1 MTALGFLLP
10 GVTRRSRH
18 VTMKNLAWFRAKYMV
33 VVSGLV
39 EPILYL
45 FSIGVGVGALV
56 GTVEFDG
63 AEVPYDQFVAPALL
77 ATSAFT
83 GALFESTMNIF
94 AKMKWSKTYDA
105 MVATPLTPGDIALG
119 ELAFSQLRA
128 AFYGTVFLLTMVV
141 FGLVDSWWAVLAV
154 PAATL
159 LGAATAACGLL
170 GTTYLRSWQDFD
182 IVVMI
187 QVPLF
192 LFSATF
198 YPLSTYPEVLQWV
211 VRATP
216 LYHGVDLV
224 RSLVLGT
231 VGWDALIHVAY
242 LVTMLVVGLSFA
254 SRRFTTLLHS

>member
-1 MTALGFLLP
+1 MTALSLLLP

-18 VTMKNLAWFRAKYMV
+18 VTAKNMAWFRAKYMV
-33 VVSGLV
+33 VLSGLV

-56 GTVEFDG
+56 GTVEFG
-63 AEVPYDQFVAPALL
+63 GSEIPYDQFVAPALL

-83 GALFESTMNIF
+83 GALFESTMNIY
-94 AKMKWSKTYDA
+94 AKLKWSKAYDA
-105 MVATPLTPGDIALG
+105 MIATPLTPGDIALG

-128 AFYGTVFLLTMVV
+128 AFYGTVFLGTMIV
-141 FGLVDSWWAVLAV
+141 FGLVQSWWAVLAV
-154 PAATL
+154 PAAAL
-159 LGAATAACGLL
+159 LGSATAACGLA
-170 GTTYLRSWQDFD
+170 GASYMRSWQDFD

-198 YPLSTYPEVLQWV
+198 YPLSTYPEVLQWI

-216 LYHGVDLV
+216 LYHGVDLI
-224 RSLVLGT
+224 RALVLGS
-231 VGWDALIHVAY
+231 VGWGDLAHVAY
-242 LVTMLVVGLSFA
+242 LTVMLFIGLAVA
-254 SRRFTTLLHS
+254 SRRFKVLLHD